1 MDWLF
6 ISISSLEVDL
16 RVPGNRDGLPFLLA
30 EWTLPSYFPPFW
42 TFPAKSS
49 LVRKNISSHKGLN
62 SVGLWHALCACSK
75 LKFPIWKP
83 RLGRASTI
91 RSTRKFPYTPLL
103 IFLPDI
109 AYIYIFFHSNML
121 WYLYLH
127 YSPLYNISIWPGLRC
142 GLHYMSVCIAKPYVL
157 LTTMG
162 DWGRREEKRGILK
175 RSAIFSAL
183 HRKTLTALYLHGM
196 ARFLIAV
203 SNMKI

>member
-1 MDWLF
+1 M
-6 ISISSLEVDL
+6 
-16 RVPGNRDGLPFLLA
+16 PGNRDGLPFLLA

-142 GLHYMSVCIAKPYVL
+142 GTLHVSLYCKALCI
-157 LTTMG
+157 TDNNG
-162 DWGRREEKRGILK
+162 
-175 RSAIFSAL
+175 
-183 HRKTLTALYLHGM
+183 
-196 ARFLIAV
+196 
-203 SNMKI
+203 